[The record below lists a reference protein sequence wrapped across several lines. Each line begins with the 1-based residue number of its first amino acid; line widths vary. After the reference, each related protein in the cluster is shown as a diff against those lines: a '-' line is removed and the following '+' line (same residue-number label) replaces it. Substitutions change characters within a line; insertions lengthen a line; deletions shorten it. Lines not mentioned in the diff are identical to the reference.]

1 MPPKGSTL
9 APTKTV
15 CDECPKTKEDKK
27 IKEIKRPHEV
37 IIDPEKCLLEQG
49 ILCAGVATRAGCEAA
64 CPSVNMPCR
73 GCMGPTDGVEDLGAK
88 LLSAVASIL
97 NPVGEDIKEVIK
109 RIPDP
114 VGTFYRFSLPVGYIN
129 RKIMKEEE

>member
-1 MPPKGSTL
+1 MNAPKQ
-9 APTKTV
+9 K
-15 CDECPKTKEDKK
+15 KIKK

-37 IIDPEKCLLEQG
+37 IVDPEKCLLEQG

-97 NPVGEDIKEVIK
+97 NPVGEDIEEVIK